1 MYILFSIIHQVC
13 LTRVNIFAI
22 ALISFYANLEKSN
35 QNLISSQKDFLE
47 LRFRV
52 LHMELSS
59 CFRLSHT
66 QLFQLG
72 LKDWIVG
79 RGPYMTYYFIRKK
92 KPHRNTH
99 NNSLLVIFSK
109 LKLFITV
116 LPLILYM
123 IWVHWGCFWFHSLI
137 FKIQIKVFI

>member
-47 LRFRV
+47 PRFRV

-92 KPHRNTH
+92 NPTQKYTQQFSTCHFLKIEIVYCSS
-99 NNSLLVIFSK
+99 SLDPVHDLSS
-109 LKLFITV
+109 LGL
-116 LPLILYM
+116 LLIPFLD
-123 IWVHWGCFWFHSLI
+123 F
-137 FKIQIKVFI
+137 